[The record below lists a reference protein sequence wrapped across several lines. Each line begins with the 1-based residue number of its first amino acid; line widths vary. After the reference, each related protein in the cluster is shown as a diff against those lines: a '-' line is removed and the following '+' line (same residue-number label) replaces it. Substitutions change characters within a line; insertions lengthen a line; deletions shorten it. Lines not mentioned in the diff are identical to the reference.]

1 MRVYF
6 TFLLLLVCIGGISAQ
21 NGYMVFGKV
30 FDESRNPIEFASVVL
45 TDKATKKIVEGSI
58 TKADGSFYFSKAK
71 GGEYTIEVSI
81 VGYEKYTR
89 SLTVEGNIRFSDI
102 ILKEDVSTLKEAKI
116 TANRVDYNI
125 SGYEYKLGDVAALKG
140 KDLTDVLKTAPG
152 IMVYDDVTLYGK
164 PVSNVIIDRR
174 KVKMSN
180 EDLVTYLRSFKGED
194 IEKIEVVSNPDV
206 SERYGGTSVKI
217 TTKKHSGGFLSASA
231 NVVGSKVH
239 ISTAP
244 SVSLNYRK
252 EKFSLYTNLSYT
264 TVRSKTEQTIE
275 SYWKERD
282 STVFNYTTDEARL
295 PLSIYGVFGI
305 GYDISKNDYFTAE
318 VSYRNLNRRNERNT
332 VIECANMF
340 GVSLDESY
348 RDFKMD
354 NKNPT
359 VSMMYTH
366 KFKDASKL
374 KVTGDYV
381 GVYNSNDDNVYT
393 GSQSGQEENGGAI
406 THTENNTSTFV
417 GYANYYKKIK
427 RKHHFNVGLR
437 YSYIKNEAVKND
449 MSFKYKESEL
459 KPYASYSVDFK
470 KFGIRTGI
478 QAKWADIDGNSY
490 LDFVPN
496 LSLNYYINPQKGHV
510 LGLFYSYGVKRPR
523 ISQLNPNYY
532 LSQNDIFVR
541 VGNPDLKSYRV
552 NDFGM
557 TLLLFNSIYLLAGY
571 DSSTD
576 GISSYMYSDE
586 EGTIYQTYT
595 NDSKSRSVAAT
606 LNFNR
611 TLFNM
616 LNVNLSTYYTFSKST
631 VRGETDYF
639 NYITCT
645 LQLAMN
651 LPKSFSVGMSAYWDS
666 SSKVS
671 FNATRKKP
679 VSLGFEASKRF
690 KRWNL
695 GFKVY
700 DVLDSAKK
708 DKTTIDMNTYTK
720 TMKSN
725 MSSRRYALRVSYNFN
740 WGKSKGVKKADTQK
754 NDINNRIGSD
764 L

>member
-1 MRVYF
+1 M
-6 TFLLLLVCIGGISAQ
+6 
-21 NGYMVFGKV
+21 
-30 FDESRNPIEFASVVL
+30 
-45 TDKATKKIVEGSI
+45 
-58 TKADGSFYFSKAK
+58 
-71 GGEYTIEVSI
+71 
-81 VGYEKYTR
+81 
-89 SLTVEGNIRFSDI
+89 
-102 ILKEDVSTLKEAKI
+102 
-116 TANRVDYNI
+116 
-125 SGYEYKLGDVAALKG
+125 
-140 KDLTDVLKTAPG
+140 
-152 IMVYDDVTLYGK
+152 
-164 PVSNVIIDRR
+164 
-174 KVKMSN
+174 
-180 EDLVTYLRSFKGED
+180 
-194 IEKIEVVSNPDV
+194 
-206 SERYGGTSVKI
+206 
-217 TTKKHSGGFLSASA
+217 
-231 NVVGSKVH
+231 
-239 ISTAP
+239 
-244 SVSLNYRK
+244 NYRK

-496 LSLNYYINPQKGHV
+496 VSANYYINHKRGHV
-510 LGLFYSYGVKRPR
+510 LGLFYSRGVKRPM

-532 LSQNDIFVR
+532 ISQNDIYVR
-541 VGNPDLKSYRV
+541 IGNPNLNSYRV
-552 NDFGM
+552 NSYGM
-557 TLLLFNSIYLLAGY
+557 SLLLFNSIYLLAGY
-571 DSSTD
+571 DSSND

-595 NDSKSRSVAAT
+595 NDSKDRSVVAS
-606 LNFNR
+606 LNFNKM
-611 TLFNM
+611 LFNM
-616 LNVNLSTYYTFSKST
+616 MAVDLSTYYTFSNST
-631 VRGETDYF
+631 VREKTDYF
-639 NYITCT
+639 NYISCS
-645 LQLAMN
+645 LQLSVD
-651 LPKSFSVGMSAYWDS
+651 LPKSFSISMRASWNS
-666 SSKVS
+666 SSKIS
-671 FNATRKKP
+671 FNATTKKP
-679 VSLGFEASKRF
+679 VSLKIDASKRF
-690 KRWNL
+690 KRWKF
-695 GFKVY
+695 GVGVF
-700 DVLDSAKK
+700 DVLDSAKSGK
-708 DKTTIDMNTYTK
+708 VIIDMNTYTK
-720 TMKSN
+720 TIKSN
-725 MSSRRYALRVSYNFN
+725 MSGRRYALRISYNFN
-740 WGKSKGVKKADTQK
+740 WGKSKGVRKADTQK
-754 NDINNRIGSD
+754 SDINNRIGSD

>member
-1 MRVYF
+1 
-6 TFLLLLVCIGGISAQ
+6 
-21 NGYMVFGKV
+21 MVFGKV
-30 FDESRNPIEFASVVL
+30 FDESRNPIEFVSVVL
-45 TDKATKKIVEGSI
+45 TDKATKKIVAGTT
-58 TKADGSFYFSKAK
+58 TKADGSFYFSKVK

-89 SLTVEGNIRFSDI
+89 SLTIGGNIRFSDI
-102 ILKEDVSTLKEAKI
+102 ILKEDVSTLKEAKV

-152 IMVYDDVTLYGK
+152 IMVYDDVTLYGR

-217 TTKKHSGGFLSASA
+217 TTKKHSGGFLSASM
-231 NVVGSKVH
+231 NSVVRKNG
-239 ISTAP
+239 ISTTP
-244 SVSLNYRK
+244 YVNLNYRK

-264 TVRSKTEQTIE
+264 MVRNKIEQTIE

-282 STVFNYTTDEARL
+282 STVFNYTTDETRL
-295 PLSIYGVFGI
+295 PLSIYGIFGI

-318 VSYRNLNRRNERNT
+318 VSYRNLSRRNERNT
-332 VIECANMF
+332 VIEYANMR

-348 RDFKMD
+348 RNFKMD

-366 KFKDASKL
+366 KFKDASEL
-374 KVTGDYV
+374 KITGDYV
-381 GVYNSNDDNVYT
+381 GVYNNDDNVYI
-393 GSQSGQEENGGAI
+393 GSQSGQEEKGEGI
-406 THTENNTSTFV
+406 TNTENNTSTFV
-417 GYANYYKKIK
+417 GYANYHKKIK
-427 RKHHFNVGLR
+427 GKHHFNAGLR

-449 MSFKYKESEL
+449 MSFKYNESEL
-459 KPYASYSVDFK
+459 VPFASYSVNFK
-470 KFGIRTGI
+470 KFGFRTSI
-478 QAKWADIDGNSY
+478 QAKWADIDGSSY

-496 LSLNYYINPQKGHV
+496 LSFDYYINPQKGHV
-510 LGLFYSYGVKRPR
+510 LGFLYSYSVRRPV
-523 ISQLNPNYY
+523 ISQLNPAYY

-552 NDFGM
+552 NDYGIS
-557 TLLLFNSIYLLAGY
+557 LILFNSIYLSAGY
-571 DSSTD
+571 DSSND
-576 GISSYMYSDE
+576 EISSYMYSDE

-595 NDSKSRSVAAT
+595 NDSKSRSVAAN

-616 LNVNLSTYYTFSKST
+616 LAVDLSTYYTFSKST

-639 NYITCT
+639 NYITCS
-645 LQLAMN
+645 LKLSMN
-651 LPKSFSVGMSAYWDS
+651 LPKSFSVGMRAGWNSG
-666 SSKVS
+666 SKVS
-671 FNATRKKP
+671 FNATRKTP
-679 VSLGFEASKRF
+679 VSLEFNASKRF
-690 KRWNL
+690 KRWYL
-695 GFKVY
+695 GFEVS
-700 DVLDSAKK
+700 DVLDSAKSG
-708 DKTTIDMNTYTK
+708 KTTIDMNTYTK
-720 TMKSN
+720 SIKSN
-725 MSSRRYALRVSYNFN
+725 ISNRGYIFRVSYNFS
-740 WGKSKGVKKADTQK
+740 WGKSKGVKQANTQK
-754 NDINNRIGSD
+754 NDISSRIGE